1 VAVASDTTTFP
12 DELAELWQAYREQDS
27 QQARE
32 RLILQYAP
40 LVKYVVGRI
49 AGRLPGHVDR
59 ADLVSCGVFG
69 LIDAVER
76 FDPRRGARF
85 ESYALLRIRGA
96 IMDELR
102 GIDWVPRSVRSM
114 ARQIEQA
121 QQDLESE
128 FQRTAS
134 DDEVAGRLGLAVAD
148 VRSAMQQVGE
158 ASVLGLD
165 HVTSDAEENPNS
177 LLHRVSGLPGE
188 PGHTAAEQEQRT
200 QVVET
205 INELEE
211 RERLVV
217 TLYYYGGLTLADIAE
232 VLGLSE
238 ARVCQMRGHA
248 LRELRLL
255 WAS

>member
-1 VAVASDTTTFP
+1 VHYDTTAFP
-12 DELAELWQAYREQDS
+12 NELAELWKAYREHDS

-59 ADLVSCGVFG
+59 GDLVSSGLFG

-76 FDPRRGARF
+76 FDPSRGARF
-85 ESYALLRIRGA
+85 ETYALLRIRGA

-102 GIDWVPRSVRSM
+102 VIDWVPRSVRSL

-128 FQRTAS
+128 LQRTAT
-134 DDEVAGRLGLAVAD
+134 DDEVAERIGLQVED

-158 ASVLGLD
+158 AAILGLD
-165 HVTSDAEENPNS
+165 HVAADTEESPNS
-177 LLHRVSGLPGE
+177 LLHHVSGLPGE
-188 PGHTAAEQEQRT
+188 PGQTPAEQERRAE
-200 QVVET
+200 VVES
-205 INELEE
+205 INVLEE

-217 TLYYYGGLTLADIAE
+217 TLYYYGGMTLADIGD

-248 LRELRLL
+248 LRELRLMY
-255 WAS
+255 AC